1 MKNGLAKFGKWVY
14 NNKFKSILAW
24 IVILIVFVGSVA
36 TMGSNFNT
44 NLKISGVPSTDI
56 QSVLK
61 KEFNQSV
68 DAGTMNI
75 VVQNKDDH
83 SIKSSADKQ
92 RINAAVAK
100 IKSEHKDD
108 IKTITSPYDSQ
119 TISSDN
125 TTGIIA
131 VTFKKEANNVSKS
144 VVHDIEKIGNDKIK
158 SQNLKVAYS
167 GNTVASYDIGGTSE
181 IIGIAISFVLLLVL
195 FRSFVT
201 AGLPIISAL
210 VGLVSGLV
218 LVMIGT
224 NFFSIAS
231 VAQNLSI
238 MIGLAVGIDYAL
250 FIIHRFIGE
259 LRTSRQHEMDNSGK
273 VLAPDEAMGV
283 TLASAGSSVLFAGI
297 TVIIALVGLSLVQ
310 ISFLTQMGIAAA
322 VGVVFA
328 VLSAM
333 TFLPA
338 LISLLY
344 KFVKPSEKS
353 VKVAKNKK
361 DGWFTKSIIQHP
373 IIMSLLSVV
382 VLVAFM
388 VPAGHMRLGM
398 PFDGVLP
405 KNNTQRQAYDMT
417 ADKFGDG
424 YNATLVGV
432 VKLDTSNTDAQN
444 NKILEKVT
452 NHIKNMD
459 NVKMLAP
466 VVNEAAVAKFKTPEM
481 QQKLKAEG
489 QQYVQT
495 KVMDYMKA
503 NPTASQAEQQ
513 SVTKKYTS
521 EYQAKVKA
529 DMKKAAMSGIPAKIS
544 KDKKYALIVVI
555 PKTNTASAKTENLA
569 KKINSYSDSL
579 KKSDH
584 TKITLTGTNAVNID
598 ITEKLNNAI
607 PMFMGIVMLLA
618 FVLLMFMFKSFIIPL
633 MAIIGFGLSLIA
645 SLGLTTLIM
654 QDGVF
659 HISEGSPIIAF
670 LPVIMIGIVFGL
682 AMDYEVFMV
691 SRIRETYIATGD
703 TNRAVKTGLQESGP
717 VIITAALIMIA
728 VFGSFALVEDPT
740 IKSIGISLTS
750 GVLFDAFLVRLII
763 IPATIKI
770 FGRANWVFPGA
781 NYYNKFKDD
790 AQ

>member
-1 MKNGLAKFGKWVY
+1 
-14 NNKFKSILAW
+14 
-24 IVILIVFVGSVA
+24 
-36 TMGSNFNT
+36 
-44 NLKISGVPSTDI
+44 
-56 QSVLK
+56 
-61 KEFNQSV
+61 
-68 DAGTMNI
+68 
-75 VVQNKDDH
+75 
-83 SIKSSADKQ
+83 
-92 RINAAVAK
+92 
-100 IKSEHKDD
+100 
-108 IKTITSPYDSQ
+108 
-119 TISSDN
+119 
-125 TTGIIA
+125 
-131 VTFKKEANNVSKS
+131 
-144 VVHDIEKIGNDKIK
+144 
-158 SQNLKVAYS
+158 
-167 GNTVASYDIGGTSE
+167 
-181 IIGIAISFVLLLVL
+181 
-195 FRSFVT
+195 
-201 AGLPIISAL
+201 
-210 VGLVSGLV
+210 
-218 LVMIGT
+218 
-224 NFFSIAS
+224 
-231 VAQNLSI
+231 
-238 MIGLAVGIDYAL
+238 
-250 FIIHRFIGE
+250 
-259 LRTSRQHEMDNSGK
+259 
-273 VLAPDEAMGV
+273 
-283 TLASAGSSVLFAGI
+283 
-297 TVIIALVGLSLVQ
+297 
-310 ISFLTQMGIAAA
+310 
-322 VGVVFA
+322 
-328 VLSAM
+328 
-333 TFLPA
+333 
-338 LISLLY
+338 
-344 KFVKPSEKS
+344 
-353 VKVAKNKK
+353 
-361 DGWFTKSIIQHP
+361 
-373 IIMSLLSVV
+373 
-382 VLVAFM
+382 
-388 VPAGHMRLGM
+388 
-398 PFDGVLP
+398 
-405 KNNTQRQAYDMT
+405 MT

-432 VKLDTSNTDAQN
+432 VKLDASNTDAQN

-481 QQKLKAEG
+481 QQKLQAEG

-513 SVTKKYTS
+513 SVTKKYTN
-521 EYQAKVKA
+521 EYQVKVKA

-544 KDKKYALIVVI
+544 KDKKYALIVVM
-555 PKTNTASAKTENLA
+555 PTTNTASVKTENLA

-579 KKSDH
+579 KKSDD

-633 MAIIGFGLSLIA
+633 MAIIGFGLSLVA

-703 TNRAVKTGLQESGP
+703 TNRAVKIGLQESGP

-728 VFGSFALVEDPT
+728 VFGSFALVDDPT
-740 IKSIGISLTS
+740 IKSIGISLAS

-790 AQ
+790 AE

>member
-1 MKNGLAKFGKWVY
+1 
-14 NNKFKSILAW
+14 
-24 IVILIVFVGSVA
+24 
-36 TMGSNFNT
+36 
-44 NLKISGVPSTDI
+44 
-56 QSVLK
+56 
-61 KEFNQSV
+61 
-68 DAGTMNI
+68 
-75 VVQNKDDH
+75 
-83 SIKSSADKQ
+83 
-92 RINAAVAK
+92 
-100 IKSEHKDD
+100 
-108 IKTITSPYDSQ
+108 
-119 TISSDN
+119 
-125 TTGIIA
+125 
-131 VTFKKEANNVSKS
+131 
-144 VVHDIEKIGNDKIK
+144 
-158 SQNLKVAYS
+158 
-167 GNTVASYDIGGTSE
+167 
-181 IIGIAISFVLLLVL
+181 
-195 FRSFVT
+195 
-201 AGLPIISAL
+201 
-210 VGLVSGLV
+210 
-218 LVMIGT
+218 
-224 NFFSIAS
+224 
-231 VAQNLSI
+231 
-238 MIGLAVGIDYAL
+238 
-250 FIIHRFIGE
+250 
-259 LRTSRQHEMDNSGK
+259 
-273 VLAPDEAMGV
+273 
-283 TLASAGSSVLFAGI
+283 
-297 TVIIALVGLSLVQ
+297 
-310 ISFLTQMGIAAA
+310 
-322 VGVVFA
+322 
-328 VLSAM
+328 
-333 TFLPA
+333 
-338 LISLLY
+338 
-344 KFVKPSEKS
+344 
-353 VKVAKNKK
+353 
-361 DGWFTKSIIQHP
+361 
-373 IIMSLLSVV
+373 
-382 VLVAFM
+382 
-388 VPAGHMRLGM
+388 
-398 PFDGVLP
+398 
-405 KNNTQRQAYDMT
+405 
-417 ADKFGDG
+417 
-424 YNATLVGV
+424 
-432 VKLDTSNTDAQN
+432 
-444 NKILEKVT
+444 
-452 NHIKNMD
+452 
-459 NVKMLAP
+459 MLAP

-544 KDKKYALIVVI
+544 KDKKYALIVVM

-691 SRIRETYIATGD
+691 SRIREVYIATGD

-740 IKSIGISLTS
+740 IKSMGISLAS

>member
-75 VVQNKDDH
+75 VVQNKDGH

-125 TTGIIA
+125 TTGIVA

-231 VAQNLSI
+231 VAQRLTI
-238 MIGLAVGIDYAL
+238 MISMAVGIDYAL

-544 KDKKYALIVVI
+544 KDKKYALIVVM

-740 IKSIGISLTS
+740 IKSIGISLAS